1 MTKQHFNAAYPA
13 EVFGIADINSVFDEG
28 QRSKSKEH
36 SDRFINNKIS
46 QKTEKIEE
54 TES

>member
-1 MTKQHFNAAYPA
+1 MTRQHFNAGYPA
-13 EVFGIADINSVFDEG
+13 EVFGIADITSVLDES

-36 SDRFINNKIS
+36 TDRFVNNKNS

-54 TES
+54 TER